1 MPEGS
6 LSPRAVYNPRPTVEA
21 DGASDPR
28 LAALLLT
35 MELHEAEGGLSQATL
50 RFSNVASL
58 ADGRAELAF
67 EDEQLLKLGT
77 ALKLGAGDSTAPVEL
92 FRGTVSALTAE
103 FPQGVPPELV
113 VYAEDALQSAR
124 LARKSRLFEAM
135 NLADVVRQIADEHRL
150 TPVIDGLTE
159 LSGDWAQWNE
169 SDLAFLRRQL
179 SRVYADLQVVG
190 DELHVSPL
198 AALQRNELELRLHS
212 QLTAVAFTADL
223 AHQVTGVSIS
233 GWDEA
238 AGEAIRHTATPNALQ
253 PGAGR
258 DAAALLDAAFGPRVE
273 HLSQPV
279 TRTAREAEALA
290 QAALERRQRGFVHA
304 HGEAEGNARLRVGS
318 WVKLVGVS
326 TRFDNVYL
334 VTHACHRYDLRH
346 GYRTEFDAECA
357 SLGNPA

>member
-50 RFSNVASL
+50 RYSNVASL

-67 EDEQLLKLGT
+67 EDEQVLKLGT
-77 ALKLGAGDSTAPVEL
+77 TLKLGAGDSSAPAEL

-103 FPQGVPPELV
+103 FPQGAPPELV

-124 LARKSRLFEAM
+124 LTRKSRLFEAL
-135 NLADVVRQIADEHRL
+135 NLADVVRQIANEHRL

-179 SRVYADLQVVG
+179 ARVYADFQVVG

-238 AGEAIRHTATPNALQ
+238 AGEAIRHTATPNVLQ
-253 PGAGR
+253 PGSGR
-258 DAAALLDAAFGPRVE
+258 DAAAMLDAAFGPRVE
-273 HLSQPV
+273 HLTQPV
-279 TRTAREAEALA
+279 ARTAREAEALA
-290 QAALERRQRGFVHA
+290 QAALERRQIGRA
-304 HGEAEGNARLRVGS
+304 HV
-318 WVKLVGVS
+318 
-326 TRFDNVYL
+326 
-334 VTHACHRYDLRH
+334 
-346 GYRTEFDAECA
+346 
-357 SLGNPA
+357 